1 MKTVR
6 LTMAQALV
14 KFLENQYISIDGVE
28 NRFVK
33 GVFGIFGHGNV
44 TGIGEALESSN
55 NLRFHQGNNE
65 QGMAHA
71 AIAYAKQKRRKQIY
85 AVTTSIGPGA
95 MNMVTAAAAAT
106 VNRIP
111 VLLLPGD
118 IFATRQP
125 DPVLQQVEDPAD
137 LTISAN
143 DAFRP
148 VSRYWDRIT
157 RPEQLMTAAINA
169 MRVLTSPADAGAVT
183 LCLPQDVQAE
193 AYDYPVS
200 FFKKRVH
207 FIDRVTPE
215 PAAIERVVETIRDKK
230 KPLLICGGGVRYSE
244 AEQAIVDFAE
254 AFHVPFAE
262 TQAGKGVLP
271 WDHPLNVGGMGVTGT
286 QAANRLAKKADVIIA
301 VGTRLGDF
309 TTASKWAFKNE
320 EVPIIGINVLEF
332 DAWKMDAVPL
342 VADAR
347 MAMEQLTSHLKNLGY
362 SAAFADDVETAQR
375 EWKEEVERLY
385 TTDWTQGLSQTR
397 VLGELNDQ
405 LFDDTAVVVGA
416 SGSLPG
422 CLQRLWKTKVTDG
435 YHMEYGFSCMGY
447 EVSGSLGVKMAEPDR
462 EVYAMV
468 GDGSFVMLHSE
479 ILTAMQ
485 EGIKI
490 NVMLFDNSGYQC
502 ILNLQRSQGIHDFA
516 NEFRYRNDATGK
528 LDGNY
533 VPVDFAAI
541 GAGYGMKTYRVS
553 NMEELKIAVEDA
565 KKQTVSTL
573 VDIKVLPGSMTGG
586 YDSWWRVGV
595 PEVSENQD
603 VVEAHRKMKEQVKQA
618 RKY

>member
-1 MKTVR
+1 MKTIR

-14 KFLENQYISIDGVE
+14 KFLENQYISVDGE
-28 NRFVK
+28 THRFVK
-33 GVFGIFGHGNV
+33 GAFGIFGHGNV
-44 TGIGEALESSN
+44 VGLGEALESSEE
-55 NLRFHQGNNE
+55 LTFFQGNNE

-71 AIAYAKQKRRKQIY
+71 AVAYAKQKKRQEIF

-95 MNMVTAAAAAT
+95 MNMVTAAATAT

-118 IFATRQP
+118 IFASRQP
-125 DPVLQQVEDPAD
+125 DPVLQQVENPTD

-143 DAFRP
+143 DAFKP

-157 RPEQLMTAAINA
+157 RPEQIMTAALNA
-169 MRVLTSPADAGAVT
+169 MRVLTNPANTGAVT

-193 AYDYPVS
+193 AYDYPVD
-200 FFKKRVH
+200 FFRKRIH
-207 FIDRVTPE
+207 YMDRLTPE
-215 PAAIERVVETIRDKK
+215 TAAVTRAAELIQKSR

-244 AEQAIVDFAE
+244 AGEAFAAFAE
-254 AFHVPFAE
+254 AFQIPFGE
-262 TQAGKGVLP
+262 TQAGKGTLP
-271 WDHPLNVGGMGVTGT
+271 WDHPLNLGGMGVTGN
-286 QAANRLAKKADVIIA
+286 QAANRIAREADLVIA

-309 TTASKWAFKNE
+309 TTGSKTAFGE
-320 EVPIIGINVLEF
+320 GSIPIIGLNVLDF
-332 DAWKMDAVPL
+332 DAWKMDGLPL

-347 MAMEQLTSHLKNLGY
+347 EGLNALRQALEKTGYQASHGDRIDTEQ
-362 SAAFADDVETAQR
+362 AAWRQ
-375 EWKEEVERLY
+375 EVARLY
-385 TTDWTQGLSQTR
+385 ETDWAEGLSQTR
-397 VLGELNDQ
+397 VLGELNDH
-405 LFDDTAVVVGA
+405 LLDDSAIVVGA

-422 CLQRLWKTKVTDG
+422 CLQRLWKTKKADG

-447 EVSGSLGVKMAEPDR
+447 EVSGTLGVKMAAPER

-479 ILTAMQ
+479 ILTALQ
-485 EGIKI
+485 EKIKI
-490 NVMLFDNSGYQC
+490 NVLLFDNSGYQC
-502 ILNLQRSQGIHDFA
+502 ILNLQRSKGIHDFA
-516 NEFRYRNDATGK
+516 NEFRYRGENSGR

-553 NMEELKIAVEDA
+553 TIEELREAVEDA

-573 VDIKVLPGSMTGG
+573 IDIKVLPGSMTGG

-595 PEVSENQD
+595 PEVSQNPD
-603 VVEAHRKMKEQVKQA
+603 VVKAHEEMTEQVKKA
-618 RKY
+618 RPY

>member
-1 MKTVR
+1 MKTIR

-14 KFLENQYISIDGVE
+14 KFLENQYISVDG
-28 NRFVK
+28 NTHRFVK
-33 GVFGIFGHGNV
+33 GAFGIFGHGNV
-44 TGIGEALESSN
+44 VGLGEALENSQE
-55 NLRFHQGNNE
+55 LTFYQGNNE
-65 QGMAHA
+65 QGMAHV
-71 AIAYAKQKRRKQIY
+71 AIAYAKQKKRQEIF

-95 MNMVTAAAAAT
+95 MNMVTAAATAT

-118 IFATRQP
+118 IFASRQP
-125 DPVLQQVEDPAD
+125 DPVLQQVEDPTD

-157 RPEQLMTAAINA
+157 RPEQIMTAALNA
-169 MRVLTSPADAGAVT
+169 MRVLTNPANTGAVT

-193 AYDYPVS
+193 AYDYPVD

-207 FIDRVTPE
+207 YMDRLTPE
-215 PAAIERVVETIRDKK
+215 PAAVERAAALIAKSR

-244 AEQAIVDFAE
+244 AGEAFAAFAE
-254 AFHVPFAE
+254 AFQIPFGE
-262 TQAGKGVLP
+262 TQAGKGTLP
-271 WDHPLNVGGMGVTGT
+271 WDHPLNLGGLGVTGN
-286 QAANRLAKKADVIIA
+286 QAANRIAREADLVIA

-309 TTASKWAFKNE
+309 TTGSKGGFGE
-320 EVPIIGINVLEF
+320 GDVPVVGLNVLDF
-332 DAWKMDAVPL
+332 DAWKMDGMPL

-347 MAMEQLTSHLKNLGY
+347 EGLNALCQALEKADYQ
-362 SAAFADDVETAQR
+362 AAFGDRIE
-375 EWKEEVERLY
+375 KEQAAWRQESARLY
-385 TTDWTQGLSQTR
+385 ETDWVEGLSQTR
-397 VLGELNDQ
+397 VLGELNDH
-405 LFDDTAVVVGA
+405 LLDNSAIVVGA

-422 CLQRLWKTKVTDG
+422 CLQRLWKTKEADG

-447 EVSGSLGVKMAEPDR
+447 EVSGTLGVKMAAPDR

-479 ILTAMQ
+479 ILTALQ
-485 EGIKI
+485 ENIKI
-490 NVMLFDNSGYQC
+490 NVLLFDNSGYQC
-502 ILNLQRSQGIHDFA
+502 ILNLQRSKGIHDFA
-516 NEFRYRNDATGK
+516 NAFRYREEKTGR
-528 LDGNY
+528 LDGSY

-541 GAGYGMKTYRVS
+541 GAGYGMKTYRV
-553 NMEELKIAVEDA
+553 NTIEELREAVADA

-573 VDIKVLPGSMTGG
+573 IDIKVLPGSMTGG

-595 PEVSENQD
+595 TEV
-603 VVEAHRKMKEQVKQA
+603 
-618 RKY
+618 